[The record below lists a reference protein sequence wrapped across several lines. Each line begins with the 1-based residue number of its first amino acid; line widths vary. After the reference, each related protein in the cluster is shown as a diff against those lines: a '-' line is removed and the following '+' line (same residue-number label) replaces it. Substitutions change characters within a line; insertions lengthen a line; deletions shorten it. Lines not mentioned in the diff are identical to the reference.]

1 MSENIFDQLMEL
13 LNQPG
18 PINWKLAE
26 QIATHVTGEEE
37 PIDPWLADEYLE
49 LTRVAQLQVSQ
60 ATPLDAGTGGEIIPL
75 DRSRW
80 AKRNLKSFRYLLEP
94 MADKMDALPA
104 IEGMPAGV
112 EGMLAPLIP
121 ALLGMQMGVMVG
133 FMSHRVLG
141 QFDIGLPTA
150 DGGDLY
156 YVVPNIEAFATDNG
170 LEPRQVRLWV
180 ALHEVTH
187 QAQFEREWVR
197 PHFIGL
203 VNDFLEGMTVDAS
216 ALGERLQEFSDPARL
231 QEMLSDPAGLTGMT
245 VSPEQMPKLESVQAF
260 MAIIEGY
267 SDFVMDRA
275 ATNLLPDMERM
286 RAAMTARRE
295 DAEQGEGALNR
306 LLGLELKREQYRLG
320 AEFCA
325 QVAQRWG
332 EDALNKLWDGPEL
345 LPTLAEV
352 SDPLGWAARV
362 LLDDLMGDDV
372 DGDV

>member
-1 MSENIFDQLMEL
+1 VSENIFDQLMEL
-13 LNQPG
+13 LNHPG

-49 LTRVAQLQVSQ
+49 LTRVAQLRIGQT
-60 ATPLDAGTGGEIIPL
+60 TPLATTSGGEIIPL
-75 DRSRW
+75 DRKRW
-80 AKRNLKSFRYLLEP
+80 AERNLRSFRYLVEP
-94 MADKMDALPA
+94 MAEKMDSLPA
-104 IEGMPAGV
+104 IEGMPAGM
-112 EGMLAPLIP
+112 EAMLGPLIP

-150 DGGDLY
+150 DNGDLY
-156 YVVPNIEAFATDNG
+156 YVVPNIEAFASDNG

-187 QAQFEREWVR
+187 QAQFERAWVR
-197 PHFIGL
+197 PYFIGL
-203 VNDFLEGMTVDAS
+203 VNDFLETMSVDTS

-231 QEMLSDPAGLTGMT
+231 QEMLSDPSGLTGMT
-245 VSPEQMPKLESVQAF
+245 VGPEQMPKLEAVQAF
-260 MAIIEGY
+260 MAVIEGY
-267 SDFVMDRA
+267 SDYVMDHA
-275 ATNLLPDMERM
+275 AASLLPDLDRM

-295 DAEQGEGALNR
+295 DAEHGEGALNR
-306 LLGLELKREQYRLG
+306 LLGLELKREQYRVG

-325 QVAQRWG
+325 QVAERWG

-345 LPTLAEV
+345 LPTLAELG
-352 SDPLGWAARV
+352 DPLGWAARV
-362 LLDDLMGDDV
+362 LLDDLMGEI
-372 DGDV
+372 